1 MTERAASTSPTPQP
15 ADQLEALQ
23 RRSELLM
30 QEYERNQRTLA
41 DTLAATADVRGSGEA
56 EDGAVT
62 VVLDADNQLVDLELD
77 PRALRLGSIGA
88 LQQAIKDAFTDA
100 SDDVRRQ
107 LQEAGSGGEEDD
119 PVRSFLARMPEI
131 DALLPDRLTDRLLA
145 EPPQESAKPERPRP
159 VNPGFWKDTNPYE

>member
-1 MTERAASTSPTPQP
+1 MTERAASTPLTAEP
-15 ADQLEALQ
+15 ADQLQALQ

-41 DTLAATADVRGSGEA
+41 DTLAAGTDVRGSGDA

-62 VVLDADNQLVDLELD
+62 VVLDADNQLIDLELD

-88 LQQAIKDAFTDA
+88 LQQAIKDAFTEA
-100 SDDVRRQ
+100 SGDVRRQ
-107 LQEAGSGGEEDD
+107 LQEAGSGSDEDD

-131 DALLPDRLTDRLLA
+131 DALLPDGLTDRLLA
-145 EPPQESAKPERPRP
+145 EPPPEKAKPERPP
-159 VNPGFWKDTNPYE
+159 PANSGFWKGHDSL